1 LIPTTWCTL
10 TPDTITLTMFVLEHL
25 GIVVFKVA
33 LPNMRLI
40 GYEGFNITEM
50 KKLEDFVGYAYGSVR
65 DNNYVF
71 GCSVVFYEYMK
82 WFGFGMS
89 TSVRFHKKQ
98 RYEGKCMKKHDA
110 MMSVVVTVVVC
121 RCDGTCCYHGYDR

>member
-1 LIPTTWCTL
+1 MIPTTWCTL
-10 TPDTITLTMFVLEHL
+10 TPDTITLTMLVLEHL

-33 LPNMRLI
+33 LPNRRLI

-65 DNNYVF
+65 DSNYVF

-82 WFGFGMS
+82 W
-89 TSVRFHKKQ
+89 
-98 RYEGKCMKKHDA
+98 
-110 MMSVVVTVVVC
+110 
-121 RCDGTCCYHGYDR
+121 